1 MSGTTQNVQLTV
13 EQIEND
19 VLEKGNSFFQKIYKK
34 IPKSRKEKIHDE
46 ILVVPVCW
54 LNEKRNGKS
63 HLKLEKT
70 CKNEHSFGREKGA
83 ESGVYMH
90 FSSHAYI

>member
-1 MSGTTQNVQLTV
+1 MQNFRKFFWKSTPPRIVQ
-13 EQIEND
+13 
-19 VLEKGNSFFQKIYKK
+19 NSPG
-34 IPKSRKEKIHDE
+34 IPT
-46 ILVVPVCW
+46 VVPVWW

-90 FSSHAYI
+90 LISHAYI

>member
-46 ILVVPVCW
+46 TLPFI
-54 LNEKRNGKS
+54 S
-63 HLKLEKT
+63 
-70 CKNEHSFGREKGA
+70 
-83 ESGVYMH
+83 
-90 FSSHAYI
+90 